1 MRRLNVTATCRA
13 SFYVY
18 NGSDDVEAL
27 GRAVEKAGTLF
38 GVAA

>member
-1 MRRLNVTATCRA
+1 VAATCRA

-18 NGSDDVEAL
+18 NGVDDVEAL
-27 GRAVEKAGTLF
+27 AQAVVKARDLF